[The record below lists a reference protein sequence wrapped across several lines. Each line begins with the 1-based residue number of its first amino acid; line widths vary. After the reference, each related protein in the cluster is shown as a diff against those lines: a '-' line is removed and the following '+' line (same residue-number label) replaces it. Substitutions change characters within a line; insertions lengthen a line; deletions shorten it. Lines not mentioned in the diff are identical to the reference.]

1 MAKILKPLPK
11 NQSEVL
17 QEGLIPSYNRI
28 SKISSDTVFS
38 QNRAKEISF
47 KDKNVKDFSVS
58 LEDHDNVI
66 KYYFENTI
74 KPSVIQNGNRLPV
87 PILYGSPE
95 RWASIQSNGY
105 YRDKDGKLMVPLIMY
120 KRDTLEKNR
129 SLGNKLDG
137 NKVHNYQIFET
148 RFNAKNQY
156 DRFSVLSNRVPSKE
170 YILSVI
176 PDYVTLTYSCVIFT
190 DYVEQINPIIEAIN
204 FSSDSYWGD
213 FSRFKFRARIDS
225 FTTTTEVNAEDGR
238 AVKSTFNIVLN
249 GYIIPDVINKQIA
262 NADLYYGT
270 SQLIFNLET
279 TTSDLDTVTTSANQ
293 VAPLGSTTIF
303 EGGSNISLTV
313 QGAALGDAEYLA
325 ISKSKTAS
333 STTQSTAI
341 FTPAVFAN
349 PPAGSTLP
357 LTSKTNFV
365 FYANGVN
372 IPNDYVT
379 SFIDN
384 NDNTCTLTI
393 NTTGLGYYLTG
404 KEITAIGKFQ

>member
-17 QEGLIPSYNRI
+17 QEGLIPSYNRV
-28 SKISSDTVFS
+28 SKTSSDTVFS
-38 QNRAKEISF
+38 QNRAREIST
-47 KDKNVKDFSVS
+47 KGKTNKDFSVS

-74 KPSVIQNGNRLPV
+74 KPTVIQNGNRLPV

-95 RWASIQSNGY
+95 RWASIQANGF

-120 KRDTLEKNR
+120 KRDTIEKNR

-148 RFNAKNQY
+148 KFNSKNQY
-156 DRFSVLSNRVPSKE
+156 DRFSVVTNRRPSSE

-213 FSRFKFRARIDS
+213 FSRFKFRARIDQ
-225 FTTTTEVNAEDGR
+225 FATTTEVTAEDGR

-249 GYIIPDVINKQIA
+249 GYIIPNVINKQIA
-262 NADLYYGT
+262 DSDLYYGT
-270 SQLIFNLET
+270 SQLVFNFET
-279 TTSDLDTVTTSANQ
+279 TTSDLDTVTTSAKP
-293 VAPLGSTTIF
+293 VSPAGSTTIF
-303 EGGSNISLTV
+303 EGGSNVTA
-313 QGAALGDAEYLA
+313 QGSALEDALYLA
-325 ISKSKTAS
+325 TVKTKVTTDVTLDTALFTLAS
-333 STTQSTAI
+333 FVQPPPGSSL
-341 FTPAVFAN
+341 PA
-349 PPAGSTLP
+349 
-357 LTSKTNFV
+357 TSKINFT
-365 FYANGVN
+365 FYANGIY
-372 IPNDYVT
+372 IPNHEVI
-379 SFIDN
+379 SFTDN
-384 NDNTCTLTI
+384 GNGTCTLVVDP
-393 NTTGLGYYLTG
+393 NLVGYYLTG

>member
-17 QEGLIPSYNRI
+17 QDGLTPSYNRI

-47 KDKNVKDFSVS
+47 KDKNIKDFSVS

-95 RWASIQSNGY
+95 RWASIQANGY

-148 RFNAKNQY
+148 KYNSKNQY
-156 DRFSVLSNRVPSKE
+156 DRFSVLSNRKPSKE

-225 FTTTTEVNAEDGR
+225 FATTTEVNTEDGR
-238 AVKSTFNIVLN
+238 AVKSTFNIILN
-249 GYIIPDVINKQIA
+249 GYIIPDTINKQIA
-262 NADLYYGT
+262 NTDLYYGT
-270 SQLIFNLET
+270 SQLIFMMET
-279 TTSDLDTVTTSANQ
+279 TSEDLNTLDAEAQTVTT
-293 VAPLGSTTIF
+293 APMNSTTIF
-303 EGGSNISLTV
+303 EGGSNITL
-313 QGAALGDAEYLA
+313 QGADTQDIIYLST
-325 ISKSKTAS
+325 ISIKLAS
-333 STTQSTAI
+333 TVTENTAI
-341 FTPAVFAN
+341 FSPASILPA
-349 PPAGSTLP
+349 PPNSALP
-357 LTSKTNFV
+357 PTSKINFV
-365 FYANGVN
+365 FYVNGVY
-372 IPNDYVT
+372 IPNHEII
-379 SFIDN
+379 SFTDN
-384 NDNTCTLTI
+384 GNNTCTLVI
-393 NTTGLGYYLTG
+393 DPNLLGYYLTG
-404 KEITAIGKFQ
+404 KEITAIGKFL

>member
-17 QEGLIPSYNRI
+17 QEALIPSYNRI
-28 SKISSDTVFS
+28 SKVSSDTVFS
-38 QNRAKEISF
+38 KNRGREIST
-47 KDKNVKDFSVS
+47 KDKSIKDFSVS

-74 KPSVIQNGNRLPV
+74 KPTVIQNGNRLSV

-95 RWASIQSNGY
+95 RWSSVQSQGF

-148 RFNAKNQY
+148 KFNAKNQY
-156 DRFSVLSNRVPSKE
+156 DRFSILNNRQLSRE

-204 FSSDSYWGD
+204 FASDSYWGD
-213 FSRFKFRARIDS
+213 FSRFKFRARVDS
-225 FTTTTEVNAEDGR
+225 FSTTTEVNTEDGR

-262 NADLYYGT
+262 NSDLYYGT
-270 SQLIFNLET
+270 SQLIFNFET
-279 TTSDLDTVTTSANQ
+279 TTSDLETVQATPNT

-303 EGGSNISLTV
+303 EGGSNITV
-313 QGAALGDAEYLA
+313 QGDAFGDVQYLA
-325 ISKSKTAS
+325 TINSRI
-333 STTQSTAI
+333 TTNVTLDTAI
-341 FTPAVFAN
+341 FALSSFLQ
-349 PPAGSTLP
+349 PPAGSSLP
-357 LTSKTNFV
+357 PTSKINFT
-365 FYANGVN
+365 FYANGIY
-372 IPNDYVT
+372 IPDHEII
-379 SFIDN
+379 SFTDN
-384 NDNTCTLTI
+384 GDGTCTLVVDP
-393 NTTGLGYYLTG
+393 NLVGYYLTG
-404 KEITAIGKFQ
+404 KEITSVGKFQ